1 MFHSIYIVNKLIDS
15 TISSFMD
22 QKISIVFWR
31 TVQAQKSLPKASKT
45 LASPPETPPADK
57 GQAKS

>member
-1 MFHSIYIVNKLIDS
+1 MFHSIYIANNLIDS
-15 TISSFMD
+15 TISAFMD

-31 TVQAQKSLPKASKT
+31 TVQAQKSLPKTRKT
-45 LASPPETPPADK
+45 LAPPPETPPAAK